1 MSSYSAKQQAYK
13 EDPKAFAE
21 GQYFGASMMP
31 VSGEAIAAYELPGI
45 LSLGGEMMQSPN
57 TLRALGGAGL
67 ITLGT
72 AAVLPIIGPGAR
84 FLKKGLQNIIPD
96 VGPKLATE
104 GGPDTSKLFMDDD
117 GDDLFSLPP
126 ASGTYEPGEKKFIK
140 GLNQE
145 IYKLTDK
152 SLFDPAKKAGR
163 KLVIVSCSQKKC
175 PDVGN
180 MKAFDRYTGSV
191 FQSLKKQGVPAD
203 VDIAILSA
211 KHGLISRDTPIKK
224 YDLKMSSEIG
234 EKFKSDPTQMN
245 RIINT
250 MTGYDD
256 VIVQGGPLYKDVIR
270 AAAGKGDI
278 NLTEVPPGGGIGT
291 QRSDLVK
298 LIKGEDVS
306 KKVSDQDYADQLR
319 DMKINPV
326 FSYQYE
332 PLLNKFDKVLIP
344 GLDRFNLRDILKAG
358 ENLKGAEKKRAISDK
373 ADEIK
378 FIVNQHLDQAKKDL
392 AYAVPKRDS
401 SSSNSVNR
409 YFQFQ
414 VQRLQNQ
421 ITNSENLMRDLNT
434 IQENTLGNSFDKS
447 KTLAQS
453 QNYKG
458 GVFAKIDTPVY
469 HFSINVGGSARKPA
483 FSKFDKSKLGFY
495 DFGPHVASS
504 PKGAQDRYVSQV
516 GGVRDK
522 DGEIILK
529 SDAEAKGAT
538 FPLLADLSKPFNNP
552 RTGKP
557 FTEDELINF
566 KVEKISEILNK
577 PFTRDD
583 LLLENDNFSVDTIR
597 DAVNKISFNLA
608 KDGFTHVPYVNAY
621 EDVGELSYEML
632 IDRPVNSTKVLQGQF
647 AKKDP
652 SAANDPDFMKAE
664 GGVITMKERAVNMN
678 KNPQGIE
685 SFTQYMEKGGL
696 ALPNMQ
702 QMEPDIG
709 EMLGIAGLYGTDPQP
724 TPVMQEEVPPQRLDV
739 SPIPGVQINPNIQL
753 EGGRVGGQQFMGT
766 LSTPTGS
773 EEMFLKEQMDQLR
786 GRIGMD
792 VTLPSGD
799 QAGLGSQINYAKGT
813 RRFPSELA
821 PFGFPAE
828 ERMGSGKVGFGDV
841 DAYYRTPEGFGVSG
855 AFNPNTEAARLNF
868 QAPLQDMGIPQLQ
881 EKAVNM
887 FRPLIR

>member
-1 MSSYSAKQQAYK
+1 MSEQTYRDVLSRLEEKDKKPMTIDEAY
-13 EDPKAFAE
+13 DALSFLP
-21 GQYFGASMMP
+21 GT
-31 VSGEAIAAYELPGI
+31 GETIAAYELPGV
-45 LSLGGEMMQSPN
+45 LSQAKTLMQDPD
-57 TLRALGGAGL
+57 ALKALAGL
-67 ITLGT
+67 GLGALGT
-72 AAVLPIIGPGAR
+72 AAVAPGIGPLARGA
-84 FLKKGLQNIIPD
+84 KKGLEGFIPYLQ
-96 VGPKLATE
+96 PKLAPA
-104 GGPDTSKLFMDDD
+104 GGPDTSKVLMSGDD

-126 ASGTYEPGEKKFIK
+126 ASGTYEPGQKKVIK

-152 SLFDPAKKAGR
+152 SLFNPAKKAGR

-180 MKAFDRYTGSV
+180 MKAFDRYMGSV
-191 FQSLKKQGVPAD
+191 FQSLKKQGVPED
-203 VDIAILSA
+203 VDVAILSA
-211 KHGLISRDTPIKK
+211 KHGLISRDTPIKN

-234 EKFKSDPTQMN
+234 EKFKSDPIQMN
-245 RIINT
+245 RMINT

-278 NLTEVPPGGGIGT
+278 NLTEVPPGKGIGT

-392 AYAVPKRDS
+392 AYAVPKRDA

-434 IQENTLGNSFDKS
+434 IQENILGNSFNKS

-458 GVFAKIDTPVY
+458 GIFAKIDTPVY

-552 RTGKP
+552 KTGKP
-557 FTEDELINF
+557 FTEDDLINY

-583 LLLENDNFSVDTIR
+583 LLLETDNFSVDTIR

-632 IDRPVNSTKVLQGQF
+632 IDRPMNSTKVLQGQF

-664 GGVITMKERAVNMN
+664 GGVVEMK
-678 KNPQGIE
+678 
-685 SFTQYMEKGGL
+685 
-696 ALPNMQ
+696 
-702 QMEPDIG
+702 D
-709 EMLGIAGLYGTDPQP
+709 
-724 TPVMQEEVPPQRLDV
+724 
-739 SPIPGVQINPNIQL
+739 
-753 EGGRVGGQQFMGT
+753 
-766 LSTPTGS
+766 
-773 EEMFLKEQMDQLR
+773 
-786 GRIGMD
+786 
-792 VTLPSGD
+792 
-799 QAGLGSQINYAKGT
+799 
-813 RRFPSELA
+813 
-821 PFGFPAE
+821 
-828 ERMGSGKVGFGDV
+828 
-841 DAYYRTPEGFGVSG
+841 
-855 AFNPNTEAARLNF
+855 
-868 QAPLQDMGIPQLQ
+868 
-881 EKAVNM
+881 KAVNM
-887 FRPLIR
+887 YRDTQGIEPFIKYMV

>member
-1 MSSYSAKQQAYK
+1 MSEQTYRDVLSRLEAKDKKPMTTDEVYDALS
-13 EDPKAFAE
+13 FL
-21 GQYFGASMMP
+21 P
-31 VSGEAIAAYELPGI
+31 VSGEAIATYELPGI
-45 LSLGGEMMQSPN
+45 LSQAKTLMQDPNYKKALLG
-57 TLRALGGAGL
+57 LGLG
-67 ITLGT
+67 ILGT
-72 AAVLPIIGPGAR
+72 AAVAPGIGPVAR
-84 FLKKGLQNIIPD
+84 YAKKGIEDFIPYLQ
-96 VGPKLATE
+96 PKLAPA
-104 GGPDTSKLFMDDD
+104 GGPDTSKVLMSGDD

-126 ASGTYEPGEKKFIK
+126 ASGTYEPGQKKVIK

-175 PDVGN
+175 PDVGD

-234 EKFKSDPTQMN
+234 QKFKNDPTQMN

-270 AAAGKGDI
+270 AAAGKADI

-298 LIKGEDVS
+298 LIKGEDVG
-306 KKVSDQDYADQLR
+306 KKVSDQDYIDQLKE
-319 DMKINPV
+319 MKINPV
-326 FSYQYE
+326 YSYQYE
-332 PLLNKFDKVLIP
+332 PLLNKFDQVLIP
-344 GLDRFNLRDILKAG
+344 GLDRFNLRDVLKAG

-392 AYAVPKRDS
+392 AYSAKRDAS
-401 SSSNSVNR
+401 PSNSATR

-414 VQRLQNQ
+414 VQRAQNQ
-421 ITNSENLMRDLNT
+421 ITNSETLMRDLNT
-434 IQENTLGNSFDKS
+434 IQENILGNSFDKS

-552 RTGKP
+552 KTGKP

-632 IDRPVNSTKVLQGQF
+632 IDRPMNSTKVLQGQF

-664 GGVITMKERAVNMN
+664 GGVVEMK
-678 KNPQGIE
+678 
-685 SFTQYMEKGGL
+685 
-696 ALPNMQ
+696 
-702 QMEPDIG
+702 D
-709 EMLGIAGLYGTDPQP
+709 
-724 TPVMQEEVPPQRLDV
+724 
-739 SPIPGVQINPNIQL
+739 
-753 EGGRVGGQQFMGT
+753 
-766 LSTPTGS
+766 
-773 EEMFLKEQMDQLR
+773 
-786 GRIGMD
+786 
-792 VTLPSGD
+792 
-799 QAGLGSQINYAKGT
+799 
-813 RRFPSELA
+813 
-821 PFGFPAE
+821 
-828 ERMGSGKVGFGDV
+828 
-841 DAYYRTPEGFGVSG
+841 
-855 AFNPNTEAARLNF
+855 
-868 QAPLQDMGIPQLQ
+868 
-881 EKAVNM
+881 KAVNM
-887 FRPLIR
+887 YRDTQGIEPFIKYMV

>member
-1 MSSYSAKQQAYK
+1 MSEQTYRDVLSRLEEKDKKPMTIDEAY
-13 EDPKAFAE
+13 DALSFLP
-21 GQYFGASMMP
+21 GT
-31 VSGEAIAAYELPGI
+31 GETIAAYELPGV
-45 LSLGGEMMQSPN
+45 LSQAKTLMQDPD
-57 TLRALGGAGL
+57 ALKALAGL
-67 ITLGT
+67 GLGALGT
-72 AAVLPIIGPGAR
+72 AAVAPGIGPLARGA
-84 FLKKGLQNIIPD
+84 KKGLEGFIPYLQ
-96 VGPKLATE
+96 PKLAPA
-104 GGPDTSKLFMDDD
+104 GGPDTSKVLMSGDD

-126 ASGTYEPGEKKFIK
+126 ASGTYEPGQKKVIK

-152 SLFDPAKKAGR
+152 SLFNPAKKAGR

-180 MKAFDRYTGSV
+180 MKAFDRYMGSV
-191 FQSLKKQGVPAD
+191 FQSLKKQGVPED
-203 VDIAILSA
+203 VDVAILSA
-211 KHGLISRDTPIKK
+211 KHGLISRDTPIKN

-245 RIINT
+245 RMINT

-278 NLTEVPPGGGIGT
+278 NLTEVPPGKGIGT

-392 AYAVPKRDS
+392 AYAVPKRDA

-434 IQENTLGNSFDKS
+434 IQENILGNSFNKS

-458 GVFAKIDTPVY
+458 GIFAKIDTPVY

-552 RTGKP
+552 KTGKP
-557 FTEDELINF
+557 FTEDDLINY

-583 LLLENDNFSVDTIR
+583 LLLETDNFSVDTIR

-632 IDRPVNSTKVLQGQF
+632 IDRPMNSTKVLQGQF

-664 GGVITMKERAVNMN
+664 GGVVEMK
-678 KNPQGIE
+678 
-685 SFTQYMEKGGL
+685 
-696 ALPNMQ
+696 
-702 QMEPDIG
+702 D
-709 EMLGIAGLYGTDPQP
+709 
-724 TPVMQEEVPPQRLDV
+724 
-739 SPIPGVQINPNIQL
+739 
-753 EGGRVGGQQFMGT
+753 
-766 LSTPTGS
+766 
-773 EEMFLKEQMDQLR
+773 
-786 GRIGMD
+786 
-792 VTLPSGD
+792 
-799 QAGLGSQINYAKGT
+799 
-813 RRFPSELA
+813 
-821 PFGFPAE
+821 
-828 ERMGSGKVGFGDV
+828 
-841 DAYYRTPEGFGVSG
+841 
-855 AFNPNTEAARLNF
+855 
-868 QAPLQDMGIPQLQ
+868 
-881 EKAVNM
+881 KAVNM
-887 FRPLIR
+887 YRDTQGIEPFIKYMV

>member
-1 MSSYSAKQQAYK
+1 MTSYLAKQQAYK
-13 EDPKAFAE
+13 EDPEAFAE

-31 VSGEAIAAYELPGI
+31 GTGEAIAAYELPGI
-45 LSLGGEMMQSPN
+45 LSQAKTLMQDPN
-57 TLRALGGAGL
+57 ALKALAGL
-67 ITLGT
+67 GLGALGT
-72 AAVLPIIGPGAR
+72 AAVAPGIGPVAR
-84 FLKKGLQNIIPD
+84 YAKKGIEDFIPYLT
-96 VGPKLATE
+96 PKLAPA
-104 GGPDTSKLFMDDD
+104 GGPDTSKVLMSGDD

-211 KHGLISRDTPIKK
+211 KHGLISRDTPIKN

-234 EKFKSDPTQMN
+234 QKFKDDPTQMN
-245 RIINT
+245 RMINT

-298 LIKGEDVS
+298 LIKGEDVT
-306 KKVSDQDYADQLR
+306 KKVSDQDYADKLR

-378 FIVNQHLDQAKKDL
+378 FTVNQHLDQAKKDL
-392 AYAVPKRDS
+392 AYAAPKRDA
-401 SSSNSVNR
+401 SSSNSANR

-434 IQENTLGNSFDKS
+434 IQKNILGNSFDKS

-469 HFSINVGGSARKPA
+469 HFTTEPG
-483 FSKFDKSKLGFY
+483 FTKFDLDKLPFS
-495 DFGPHVASS
+495 DLGPHVGST
-504 PKGAQDRYVSQV
+504 PKAAEDRYFTKNYGIMPDLNKKYEGKDFQQIMKEIKDKGIKPENASNL
-516 GGVRDK
+516 GGS
-522 DGEIILK
+522 IPLK
-529 SDAEAKGAT
+529 
-538 FPLLADLSKPFNNP
+538 ADLSKPFLNP
-552 RTGKP
+552 ATKKP
-557 FTEDELINF
+557 FTETELAVYKSDQLGRLSN
-566 KVEKISEILNK
+566 NK
-577 PFTRDD
+577 FTKDD
-583 LLLENDNFSVDTIR
+583 LYFENPNVTDDDLRQAMRKLSQE
-597 DAVNKISFNLA
+597 LA
-608 KDGFTHVPYVNAY
+608 KKGFTHIPYVNDF
-621 EDVGELSYEML
+621 EDVKSLSYVML
-632 IDRPVNSTKVLQGQF
+632 IDRPVKSTKVLQGQF
-647 AKKDP
+647 AKKDTA
-652 SAANDPDFMKAE
+652 AANDPDFMKAE
-664 GGVITMKERAVNMN
+664 GGVVEMK
-678 KNPQGIE
+678 
-685 SFTQYMEKGGL
+685 
-696 ALPNMQ
+696 
-702 QMEPDIG
+702 D
-709 EMLGIAGLYGTDPQP
+709 
-724 TPVMQEEVPPQRLDV
+724 
-739 SPIPGVQINPNIQL
+739 
-753 EGGRVGGQQFMGT
+753 
-766 LSTPTGS
+766 
-773 EEMFLKEQMDQLR
+773 
-786 GRIGMD
+786 
-792 VTLPSGD
+792 
-799 QAGLGSQINYAKGT
+799 
-813 RRFPSELA
+813 
-821 PFGFPAE
+821 
-828 ERMGSGKVGFGDV
+828 
-841 DAYYRTPEGFGVSG
+841 
-855 AFNPNTEAARLNF
+855 
-868 QAPLQDMGIPQLQ
+868 
-881 EKAVNM
+881 KAVNM
-887 FRPLIR
+887 YRDTQGIEPFIKYMV

>member
-1 MSSYSAKQQAYK
+1 MSEQTYRDVLSRLEAKDKKPMTLDEVYDALS
-13 EDPKAFAE
+13 FL
-21 GQYFGASMMP
+21 P
-31 VSGEAIAAYELPGI
+31 VTGETIAAYELPGV
-45 LSLGGEMMQSPN
+45 LSQAKTLMQDPDAFKALTGLTLG
-57 TLRALGGAGL
+57 A
-67 ITLGT
+67 LGT
-72 AAVLPIIGPGAR
+72 AAVAPGIGPLARGA
-84 FLKKGLQNIIPD
+84 KKGLEGFIPYLQ
-96 VGPKLATE
+96 PKLAPA
-104 GGPDTSKLFMDDD
+104 GGPDTSKVLMSGDD
-117 GDDLFSLPP
+117 GDDLFSLPS

-180 MKAFDRYTGSV
+180 MKAFDRYMGSV
-191 FQSLKKQGVPAD
+191 FQSLKKQGVPED
-203 VDIAILSA
+203 VDVAILSA
-211 KHGLISRDTPIKK
+211 KHGLISRDTPIKN

-234 EKFKSDPTQMN
+234 QKFKSDPTQMN

-344 GLDRFNLRDILKAG
+344 GLDRFNLRDVLKAG

-392 AYAVPKRDS
+392 AYSAKRDAS
-401 SSSNSVNR
+401 PSNSATR

-414 VQRLQNQ
+414 VQRAQNQ
-421 ITNSENLMRDLNT
+421 ISNSETLMRDLNT
-434 IQENTLGNSFDKS
+434 IQENILGNSFDKS

-469 HFSINVGGSARKPA
+469 HFTLNPG
-483 FSKFDKSKLGFY
+483 FTKFDKEKFAIY
-495 DFGPHVASS
+495 DLGPHVAST
-504 PKGAQDRYVSQV
+504 PKGAEDRMRMQV
-516 GGVRDK
+516 GRTERG
-522 DGEIILK
+522 GSIPLK
-529 SDAEAKGAT
+529 
-538 FPLLADLSKPFNNP
+538 ADLSKPLLNP
-552 RTGKP
+552 NTKKP
-557 FTEDELINF
+557 FTEEQLMDF
-566 KVEKISEILNK
+566 KVDKLKEILGDN
-577 PFTRDD
+577 FTKDD
-583 LLLENDNFSVDTIR
+583 LLLETDNFDVKKIR
-597 DAVNKISFNLA
+597 AAINTVSKNLA
-608 KDGFTHVPYVNAY
+608 KEGFTHVPYVNAY

-632 IDRPVNSTKVLQGQF
+632 IDRPINSTKVLQGQF

-652 SAANDPDFMKAE
+652 AAANDPDFMKAE
-664 GGVITMKERAVNMN
+664 GGVVEMK
-678 KNPQGIE
+678 
-685 SFTQYMEKGGL
+685 
-696 ALPNMQ
+696 
-702 QMEPDIG
+702 D
-709 EMLGIAGLYGTDPQP
+709 
-724 TPVMQEEVPPQRLDV
+724 
-739 SPIPGVQINPNIQL
+739 
-753 EGGRVGGQQFMGT
+753 
-766 LSTPTGS
+766 
-773 EEMFLKEQMDQLR
+773 
-786 GRIGMD
+786 
-792 VTLPSGD
+792 
-799 QAGLGSQINYAKGT
+799 
-813 RRFPSELA
+813 
-821 PFGFPAE
+821 
-828 ERMGSGKVGFGDV
+828 
-841 DAYYRTPEGFGVSG
+841 
-855 AFNPNTEAARLNF
+855 
-868 QAPLQDMGIPQLQ
+868 
-881 EKAVNM
+881 KAVNM
-887 FRPLIR
+887 YRDTQGIEPFIKYMV

>member
-1 MSSYSAKQQAYK
+1 MSEQTYRDVLSRLEEKDKKPMTIDEAY
-13 EDPKAFAE
+13 DALSFLP
-21 GQYFGASMMP
+21 GT
-31 VSGEAIAAYELPGI
+31 GETIAAYELPGV
-45 LSLGGEMMQSPN
+45 LSQAKTLMQDPD
-57 TLRALGGAGL
+57 ALKALAGL
-67 ITLGT
+67 GLGALGT
-72 AAVLPIIGPGAR
+72 AAVAPGIGPLARGA
-84 FLKKGLQNIIPD
+84 KKGLEGFIPYLQ
-96 VGPKLATE
+96 PKLAPA
-104 GGPDTSKLFMDDD
+104 GGPDTSKVLMSGDD

-126 ASGTYEPGEKKFIK
+126 ASGTYEPGQKKVIK

-152 SLFDPAKKAGR
+152 SLFNPAKKAGR

-180 MKAFDRYTGSV
+180 MKAFDRYMGSV
-191 FQSLKKQGVPAD
+191 FQSLKKQGVPED
-203 VDIAILSA
+203 VDVAILSA
-211 KHGLISRDTPIKK
+211 KHGLISRDTPIKN

-234 EKFKSDPTQMN
+234 EKFKSDPIQMN
-245 RIINT
+245 RMINT

-278 NLTEVPPGGGIGT
+278 NLTEVPPGKGIGT

-392 AYAVPKRDS
+392 AYAVPKRDA

-434 IQENTLGNSFDKS
+434 IQENILGNSFNKS

-458 GVFAKIDTPVY
+458 GIFAKIDTPVY

-529 SDAEAKGAT
+529 S
-538 FPLLADLSKPFNNP
+538 
-552 RTGKP
+552 
-557 FTEDELINF
+557 LI
-566 KVEKISEILNK
+566 
-577 PFTRDD
+577 
-583 LLLENDNFSVDTIR
+583 
-597 DAVNKISFNLA
+597 
-608 KDGFTHVPYVNAY
+608 
-621 EDVGELSYEML
+621 
-632 IDRPVNSTKVLQGQF
+632 
-647 AKKDP
+647 
-652 SAANDPDFMKAE
+652 
-664 GGVITMKERAVNMN
+664 
-678 KNPQGIE
+678 
-685 SFTQYMEKGGL
+685 
-696 ALPNMQ
+696 
-702 QMEPDIG
+702 
-709 EMLGIAGLYGTDPQP
+709 
-724 TPVMQEEVPPQRLDV
+724 
-739 SPIPGVQINPNIQL
+739 
-753 EGGRVGGQQFMGT
+753 
-766 LSTPTGS
+766 
-773 EEMFLKEQMDQLR
+773 
-786 GRIGMD
+786 
-792 VTLPSGD
+792 
-799 QAGLGSQINYAKGT
+799 
-813 RRFPSELA
+813 A
-821 PFGFPAE
+821 P
-828 ERMGSGKVGFGDV
+828 
-841 DAYYRTPEGFGVSG
+841 
-855 AFNPNTEAARLNF
+855 
-868 QAPLQDMGIPQLQ
+868 
-881 EKAVNM
+881 
-887 FRPLIR
+887 

>member
-1 MSSYSAKQQAYK
+1 MSEQTYRDVLSRLEAKDKKPMTTDEVYDALS
-13 EDPKAFAE
+13 FL
-21 GQYFGASMMP
+21 P
-31 VSGEAIAAYELPGI
+31 VSGEAIATYELPGI
-45 LSLGGEMMQSPN
+45 LSQAKTLMQDPNYKKALLG
-57 TLRALGGAGL
+57 LGLG
-67 ITLGT
+67 ILGT
-72 AAVLPIIGPGAR
+72 AAVAPGIGPVAR
-84 FLKKGLQNIIPD
+84 YAKKGIEDFIPYLQ
-96 VGPKLATE
+96 PKLAPA
-104 GGPDTSKLFMDDD
+104 GGPDTSKVLMSGDD

-126 ASGTYEPGEKKFIK
+126 ASGTYEPGQKKVIK

-175 PDVGN
+175 PDVGD

-234 EKFKSDPTQMN
+234 QKFKNDPTQMN

-270 AAAGKGDI
+270 AAAGKADI

-298 LIKGEDVS
+298 LIKGEDVG
-306 KKVSDQDYADQLR
+306 KKVSDQDYIDQLKE
-319 DMKINPV
+319 MKINPV
-326 FSYQYE
+326 YSYQYE
-332 PLLNKFDKVLIP
+332 PLLNKFDQVLIP
-344 GLDRFNLRDILKAG
+344 GLDRFNLRDVLKAG

-392 AYAVPKRDS
+392 AYSAKRDAS
-401 SSSNSVNR
+401 PSNSATR

-414 VQRLQNQ
+414 VQRAQNQ
-421 ITNSENLMRDLNT
+421 ITNSETLMRDLNT
-434 IQENTLGNSFDKS
+434 IQENILGNSFDKS

-552 RTGKP
+552 KTGKP

-664 GGVITMKERAVNMN
+664 GGVVEMK
-678 KNPQGIE
+678 
-685 SFTQYMEKGGL
+685 
-696 ALPNMQ
+696 
-702 QMEPDIG
+702 D
-709 EMLGIAGLYGTDPQP
+709 
-724 TPVMQEEVPPQRLDV
+724 
-739 SPIPGVQINPNIQL
+739 
-753 EGGRVGGQQFMGT
+753 
-766 LSTPTGS
+766 
-773 EEMFLKEQMDQLR
+773 
-786 GRIGMD
+786 
-792 VTLPSGD
+792 
-799 QAGLGSQINYAKGT
+799 
-813 RRFPSELA
+813 
-821 PFGFPAE
+821 
-828 ERMGSGKVGFGDV
+828 
-841 DAYYRTPEGFGVSG
+841 
-855 AFNPNTEAARLNF
+855 
-868 QAPLQDMGIPQLQ
+868 
-881 EKAVNM
+881 KAVNM
-887 FRPLIR
+887 YRDTQGIEPFIKYMV

>member
-1 MSSYSAKQQAYK
+1 MSEQTYRDVLSRLEEKDKKPMTIDEAY
-13 EDPKAFAE
+13 DALSFLP
-21 GQYFGASMMP
+21 GT
-31 VSGEAIAAYELPGI
+31 GETIAAYELPGV
-45 LSLGGEMMQSPN
+45 LSQAKTLMQDPD
-57 TLRALGGAGL
+57 ALKALAGL
-67 ITLGT
+67 GLGALGT
-72 AAVLPIIGPGAR
+72 AAVAPGIGPLARGA
-84 FLKKGLQNIIPD
+84 KKGLEGFIPYLQ
-96 VGPKLATE
+96 PKLAPA
-104 GGPDTSKLFMDDD
+104 GGPDTSKVLMSGDD

-126 ASGTYEPGEKKFIK
+126 ASGTYEPGQKKVIK

-152 SLFDPAKKAGR
+152 SLFNPAKKAGR

-180 MKAFDRYTGSV
+180 MKAFDRYMGSV
-191 FQSLKKQGVPAD
+191 FQSLKKQGVPED
-203 VDIAILSA
+203 VDVAILSA
-211 KHGLISRDTPIKK
+211 KHGLISRDTPIKN

-245 RIINT
+245 RMINT

-278 NLTEVPPGGGIGT
+278 NLTEVPPGKGIGT

-392 AYAVPKRDS
+392 AYAVPKRDA

-434 IQENTLGNSFDKS
+434 IQENILGNSFNKS

-458 GVFAKIDTPVY
+458 GIFAKIDTPVY

-552 RTGKP
+552 KTGKP
-557 FTEDELINF
+557 FTEDDLINY

-583 LLLENDNFSVDTIR
+583 LLLENDNFSVETIR

-621 EDVGELSYEML
+621 EDVGNLSYEML
-632 IDRPVNSTKVLQGQF
+632 IDRPMNSTKVLQGQF

-664 GGVITMKERAVNMN
+664 GGVVEMK
-678 KNPQGIE
+678 
-685 SFTQYMEKGGL
+685 
-696 ALPNMQ
+696 
-702 QMEPDIG
+702 D
-709 EMLGIAGLYGTDPQP
+709 
-724 TPVMQEEVPPQRLDV
+724 
-739 SPIPGVQINPNIQL
+739 
-753 EGGRVGGQQFMGT
+753 
-766 LSTPTGS
+766 
-773 EEMFLKEQMDQLR
+773 
-786 GRIGMD
+786 
-792 VTLPSGD
+792 
-799 QAGLGSQINYAKGT
+799 
-813 RRFPSELA
+813 
-821 PFGFPAE
+821 
-828 ERMGSGKVGFGDV
+828 
-841 DAYYRTPEGFGVSG
+841 
-855 AFNPNTEAARLNF
+855 
-868 QAPLQDMGIPQLQ
+868 
-881 EKAVNM
+881 KAVNM
-887 FRPLIR
+887 YRDTQGIEPFIKYMV

>member
-1 MSSYSAKQQAYK
+1 
-13 EDPKAFAE
+13 
-21 GQYFGASMMP
+21 
-31 VSGEAIAAYELPGI
+31 
-45 LSLGGEMMQSPN
+45 
-57 TLRALGGAGL
+57 
-67 ITLGT
+67 
-72 AAVLPIIGPGAR
+72 
-84 FLKKGLQNIIPD
+84 
-96 VGPKLATE
+96 
-104 GGPDTSKLFMDDD
+104 
-117 GDDLFSLPP
+117 
-126 ASGTYEPGEKKFIK
+126 
-140 GLNQE
+140 
-145 IYKLTDK
+145 
-152 SLFDPAKKAGR
+152 
-163 KLVIVSCSQKKC
+163 
-175 PDVGN
+175 
-180 MKAFDRYTGSV
+180 MKAFDRYMGSV
-191 FQSLKKQGVPAD
+191 FQSLKKQGVPED
-203 VDIAILSA
+203 VDVAILSA

-234 EKFKSDPTQMN
+234 QKFKNDPTQMN

-298 LIKGEDVS
+298 LIKGEDVG
-306 KKVSDQDYADQLR
+306 KKVSDQDYIDQLKE
-319 DMKINPV
+319 MKINPV
-326 FSYQYE
+326 YSYKYE
-332 PLLNKFDKVLIP
+332 PLLNKFDQVLIP
-344 GLDRFNLRDILKAG
+344 GLDRFNLRDVLKAG

-392 AYAVPKRDS
+392 AYSAKRDAS
-401 SSSNSVNR
+401 PSNSATR

-414 VQRLQNQ
+414 VQRAQNQ
-421 ITNSENLMRDLNT
+421 ITNSETLMRDLNT
-434 IQENTLGNSFDKS
+434 IQENILGNSFDKS

-552 RTGKP
+552 KTG
-557 FTEDELINF
+557 
-566 KVEKISEILNK
+566 K

-632 IDRPVNSTKVLQGQF
+632 IDRPVNSTKVLQGKF

-664 GGVITMKERAVNMN
+664 GGVVEMK
-678 KNPQGIE
+678 
-685 SFTQYMEKGGL
+685 
-696 ALPNMQ
+696 
-702 QMEPDIG
+702 D
-709 EMLGIAGLYGTDPQP
+709 
-724 TPVMQEEVPPQRLDV
+724 
-739 SPIPGVQINPNIQL
+739 
-753 EGGRVGGQQFMGT
+753 
-766 LSTPTGS
+766 
-773 EEMFLKEQMDQLR
+773 
-786 GRIGMD
+786 
-792 VTLPSGD
+792 
-799 QAGLGSQINYAKGT
+799 
-813 RRFPSELA
+813 
-821 PFGFPAE
+821 
-828 ERMGSGKVGFGDV
+828 
-841 DAYYRTPEGFGVSG
+841 
-855 AFNPNTEAARLNF
+855 
-868 QAPLQDMGIPQLQ
+868 
-881 EKAVNM
+881 KAVNM
-887 FRPLIR
+887 YRDTQGIEPFIKYMV